1 MDSDDCSSKMS
12 FYTATLSR
20 ALPNNNSYN
29 HMGSLLSDSKSLLS
43 NAFDASGNWA
53 SLGSNLGEEDPDAL
67 TSSMTMTRRMTR
79 SRSLDD
85 MLDIDMRQRGV
96 LKKSTLKRRVGGSK
110 FYTDEVRN
118 ELNKGNNLN

>member
-1 MDSDDCSSKMS
+1 
-12 FYTATLSR
+12 
-20 ALPNNNSYN
+20 
-29 HMGSLLSDSKSLLS
+29 MGSLLSDSKSLLS